1 MAWTDGNNY
10 YPAQTWNQDSERMQI
25 IQQPIPQQPTMI
37 IQQLPSAMPPAALPF
52 RPGHIKEDLVELMMI
67 QNAQMHQVI
76 MNNMTMSAMSAF
88 GYSHPTPQPSVE
100 PPRVPIIVE
109 EEEPESVYHHHYEP
123 LPFPTYPAWLQQ
135 PQMPV
140 RQNQDPVVRHV
151 NHDRPASVHK
161 DLRAVPPPPP
171 PSATRT
177 VGADIPPAAE
187 YYDATEG
194 RL

>member
-123 LPFPTYPAWLQQ
+123 LPFPTYPTWLQQ